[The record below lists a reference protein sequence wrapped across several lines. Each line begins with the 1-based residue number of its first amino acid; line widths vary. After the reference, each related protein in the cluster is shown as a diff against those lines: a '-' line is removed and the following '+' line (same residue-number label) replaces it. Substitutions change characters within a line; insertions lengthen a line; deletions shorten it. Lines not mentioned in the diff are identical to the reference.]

1 MKAIVMHS
9 FGGSEVLES
18 EDIPRPSPKSGE
30 VLIKVQAAGVNP
42 VDYKIRSGEFA
53 KKETKLPAVPGRD
66 VSGTVES
73 IGRGVVTGLK
83 PGDEV
88 YAFLKSHSGGYAG
101 FAIAQQNEVALKPE
115 SLDHAHAAGVPLAA
129 LTAWQALFDHGQ
141 MRAGQRVLIHGGAGG
156 VGHFAVQFAKVR
168 DATVIATAERDDI
181 PMVESLG
188 ADQVIDYKGEA
199 FEKQT
204 SDIDLVIDLIGGEIQ
219 ERSWDVLRSGGALI
233 STLKEPSKTKAA
245 QHNVRTKVFM
255 TEANSGQL
263 TEIARLIDEG
273 KVNVVVQKTYDL
285 DEAAQAQDEL
295 EYEHSIGK
303 RVLTVA

>member
-9 FGGSEVLES
+9 FGGPEVLET

-53 KKETKLPAVPGRD
+53 KKETKLPTVPGRD
-66 VSGTVES
+66 VSGTIES
-73 IGRGVVTGLK
+73 IGRGVTGLN

-101 FAIAQQNEVALKPE
+101 FAIALQNEVALKPQT
-115 SLDHAHAAGVPLAA
+115 LDHAHAAAVPLAA
-129 LTAWQALFDHGQ
+129 LTAWQALFDHGR

-156 VGHFAVQFAKVR
+156 VGHFAVQFAKIR
-168 DATVIATAERDDI
+168 GATVIATAGPDDLR
-181 PMVESLG
+181 MVKELG
-188 ADQVIDYKGEA
+188 ADQVINYKNGA
-199 FEKQT
+199 FEKQANN
-204 SDIDLVIDLIGGEIQ
+204 IDLVIDLIGGEIQ
-219 ERSWDVLRSGGALI
+219 ERSWDVMKDGGTLI
-233 STLKEPSKTKAA
+233 STLKEPSKTIAA
-245 QHNVRTKVFM
+245 LHNVRAEVFM

-263 TEIARLIDEG
+263 TEIARLIDDE
-273 KVNVVVQKTYDL
+273 KVRVIVQKTYDL
-285 DEAAQAQDEL
+285 DEAAQAQDEQ
-295 EYEHSIGK
+295 EKEHSIGK

>member
-1 MKAIVMHS
+1 V
-9 FGGSEVLES
+9 
-18 EDIPRPSPKSGE
+18 PKDGE
-30 VLIKVQAAGVNP
+30 VLIKVKAAGLNP

-73 IGRGVVTGLK
+73 IGRGVTGLK
-83 PGDEV
+83 PGEDV

-115 SLDHAHAAGVPLAA
+115 TLDHAHAAAVPLAA

-141 MRAGQRVLIHGGAGG
+141 MRAGQRVLIHGAAGG

-168 DATVIATAERDDI
+168 GATVIATAGPDDTQT
-181 PMVESLG
+181 VEELG
-188 ADQVIDYKGEA
+188 ADQVINYKDEA

-204 SDIDLVIDLIGGEIQ
+204 SDIDLVVDLIGGDIQ
-219 ERSWDVLRSGGALI
+219 ERSWNVLKEGGTLI
-233 STLKEPSKTKAA
+233 STLKEPSKPKAA
-245 QHNVRTKVFM
+245 QHHARAQVFM
-255 TEANSGQL
+255 TAANSGQL
-263 TEIARLIDEG
+263 TEIARLIDAG
-273 KVNVVVQKTYDL
+273 KVHVLVQKTYDL

-295 EYEHSIGK
+295 EKKHSVGK